1 MRTPVLLTV
10 LLALGSACA
19 PLSHI
24 RQLRESQVTA
34 QLSLSDDRD
43 IPQIEVNTPVQRD
56 TLVVEDPEGNRM
68 ILMRAVKD
76 QDGEMVAHE
85 VLEAARVTARFR
97 NVAER
102 GGKVD
107 LRFQIHV
114 PSKMQDSKWQVRLYP
129 DLFVLEDSVRLEPV
143 LITGA
148 EYRKAQLRGYQ
159 QYRRFLESISA
170 DSLHFVNA
178 FQLENFLRR
187 NLPQIY
193 RFRTD
198 SSYVSDEAFES
209 AFGVTER
216 QALEHY
222 TNQLV
227 VKRNLRKIRQKDQMM
242 AKYVKSPIIS
252 QGLRLD
258 SVIVKADGD
267 ICYEY
272 VQTLM
277 VRKGM
282 RKASVVLSGAV
293 FQEDKAVYVIPPA
306 EPLTFYISSL
316 SGLTENSVKYKTMV
330 IERKVSA
337 NTACYIE
344 FGQGSDV
351 VDRRLSHNAQ
361 EMDRIKSNL
370 YSLLENKLYDLD
382 SIVVSASC
390 SPEGGWKSNEKL
402 SERRSKSVCRYFS
415 RVISDW
421 RDSVRRAEGIRLSLG
436 EDYSPESRPITFI
449 PRSDAENWRMLDA
462 LVQGD
467 GNIGPGEKEKYSRL
481 SSETDLDKRESAMH
495 SMPSYRYMR
504 EALYPRLRVVK
515 FGFHLTRKGVQ
526 KDTVHTTVVDS
537 VYMDGLAAMRD
548 RDYEKAVLLL
558 GPYRDYNAAVAHMA
572 LDHNASAMNILATLE
587 DTDNVLY
594 LKALVYSRTGNESK
608 AVECYLKAC
617 RINPSMVHRG
627 NLDPEISGLINKYN
641 IKNENY

>member
-1 MRTPVLLTV
+1 MTV
-10 LLALGSACA
+10 LLALLTACA

-34 QLSLSDDRD
+34 QLSLSEDRD
-43 IPQIEVNTPVQRD
+43 MPQIEVNSPVQRD

-76 QDGEMVAHE
+76 DNGEMVAHE
-85 VLEAARVTARFR
+85 VLQAARVTARFR

-114 PSKMQDSKWQVRLYP
+114 PSQMQDSKWQIRLYP
-129 DLFVLEDSVRLEPV
+129 DLFVMEDSIRLEPV
-143 LITGA
+143 LITGSA
-148 EYRKAQLRGYQ
+148 YRKAQLKGYQ

-170 DSLHFVNA
+170 DSLHFVDS

-198 SSYVSDEAFES
+198 SSDVSDEAFES
-209 AFGVTER
+209 AFGITER

-222 TNQLV
+222 TNQLM
-227 VKRNLRKIRQKDQMM
+227 VKRNLRKIRQKGQMM
-242 AKYVKSPIIS
+242 AKYIKSPIIS
-252 QGLRLD
+252 EGLRLD

-267 ICYEY
+267 ISYEY

-277 VRKGM
+277 VKKGM
-282 RKASVVLSGAV
+282 KKASVVLSGTV
-293 FQEDKAVYVIPPA
+293 FQEDRTVYVIPPA

-316 SGLTENSVKYKTMV
+316 SGLTENTVKYKTMV

-351 VDRRLSHNAQ
+351 VERRLSDNAR
-361 EMDRIKSNL
+361 EIDRIKANL
-370 YSLLENKLYDLD
+370 YSLLENKVYDLD
-382 SIVVSASC
+382 SIVVTASC
-390 SPEGGWKSNEKL
+390 SPEGRWKSNEKL
-402 SERRSKSVCRYFS
+402 SVRRSKSVSSYFGK
-415 RVISDW
+415 VIAEW
-421 RDSVRRAEGIRLSLG
+421 RDSVKRSEGVRLSLG
-436 EDYSPESRPITFI
+436 DDYVQTVRPITFI

-462 LVQGD
+462 LVEGD
-467 GNIGPGEKEKYSRL
+467 ANIGLKDKERYALLSGEA
-481 SSETDLDKRESAMH
+481 DLDAREAALRQME
-495 SMPSYRYMR
+495 SYRYLR
-504 EALYPRLRVVK
+504 EVLYPRLRVVK
-515 FGFHLTRKGVQ
+515 FDFHLTRKGVQ

-537 VYMDGLAAMRD
+537 VYMDGVAAIRD
-548 RDYEKAVLLL
+548 RDYERAVTLLR
-558 GPYRDYNAAVAHMA
+558 PYRDYNCAVAYTA
-572 LDHNASAMNILATLE
+572 LDYNASAMDVLRTLPE
-587 DTDNVLY
+587 TDNVLY
-594 LKALVYSRTGNESK
+594 LKALVYSRTGDEAK

-617 RINPSMVHRG
+617 RLNPSMVHRG
-627 NLDPEISGLINKYN
+627 NLDPEITSLINKYN
-641 IKNENY
+641 INNEN